1 MVLEREYGVGG
12 AIIGSLGRKLFME
25 KEEEWDGIHVI
36 KRRGLKQLTKAE
48 GGGRKSKGSES
59 AKLLL
64 RTSVPLHE
72 S

>member
-1 MVLEREYGVGG
+1 MLEREYGVGG

-36 KRRGLKQLTKAE
+36 KRGLKQLTKAE